1 MKKKANVKDISALV
15 KHWLVFFKTSS
26 WWRLVLRCR
35 ESEIQA
41 AKVHVW
47 QVGGHGD
54 RQSRETRVAIHL
66 EKTLRIFLAR
76 HGLDA
81 GYSDL
86 LTLAGKARHG
96 SPVFGG
102 FGFTFPGSL
111 KSMPCSRLGGSS
123 KMNEKTVA
131 VQCPIVCASVFP
143 DGPAP

>member
-54 RQSRETRVAIHL
+54 RQVPWDSRSH
-66 EKTLRIFLAR
+66 
-76 HGLDA
+76 
-81 GYSDL
+81 
-86 LTLAGKARHG
+86 
-96 SPVFGG
+96 
-102 FGFTFPGSL
+102 
-111 KSMPCSRLGGSS
+111 SS
-123 KMNEKTVA
+123 
-131 VQCPIVCASVFP
+131 
-143 DGPAP
+143 